1 MMMKM
6 TTKMT
11 DDHDDDDDIVC
22 VCASKR
28 VCVVLQHWSP
38 SALVPIGSGP
48 TIGGPHHLLEIPS
61 SAVGLFITSDPHHQ
75 QRSHHQQ
82 WSNHPIFL
90 HANTHTDTHTHAHT
104 LLLSSSWSS
113 VVVVVVV
120 VVVIIIILIILLIR
134 ILLMMGVG
142 GPQGWW
148 SWWSKV
154 NVPHDHLQ
162 HRCGDPSVNHIIII
176 IICRSSR

>member
-1 MMMKM
+1 M

-22 VCASKR
+22 VCFQAC

-90 HANTHTDTHTHAHT
+90 HANTHTDTHTRPHIIIIII
-104 LLLSSSWSS
+104 
-113 VVVVVVV
+113 VVV
-120 VVVIIIILIILLIR
+120 VVVIIVRKTLANRRAALRPWKNCNLISYSIR
-134 ILLMMGVG
+134 ECIQRICVN
-142 GPQGWW
+142 
-148 SWWSKV
+148 SW
-154 NVPHDHLQ
+154 
-162 HRCGDPSVNHIIII
+162 
-176 IICRSSR
+176 

>member
-1 MMMKM
+1 M

-22 VCASKR
+22 VCFQAC

-104 LLLSSSWSS
+104 LLLSSSSSSSSSSSASSSSTPDPHPPDDGGGWSPRM
-113 VVVVVVV
+113 VVLVV
-120 VVVIIIILIILLIR
+120 
-134 ILLMMGVG
+134 
-142 GPQGWW
+142 QGECA
-148 SWWSKV
+148 
-154 NVPHDHLQ
+154 P
-162 HRCGDPSVNHIIII
+162 
-176 IICRSSR
+176 RSSAA